1 MDTTR
6 VAWLSDHSGWGRM
19 RTMTSLIPSA
29 QTIHGPLQGLASFL
43 AVPGFT
49 EGVSS
54 QTLVPGRKVFLSW
67 WYCRRWRITASAMFR
82 LAYVWAASIR
92 FRSLLR

>member
-1 MDTTR
+1 MNTTQ
-6 VAWLSDHSGWGRM
+6 VAWLSDQYGWGRM
-19 RTMTSLIPSA
+19 RTMTSLTPSA

-54 QTLVPGRKVFLSW
+54 QTLAPGR
-67 WYCRRWRITASAMFR
+67 YCLMVLMVLPP
-82 LAYVWAASIR
+82 LAYNGLGHVPPGVC
-92 FRSLLR
+92 LGGVDPLP

>member
-6 VAWLSDHSGWGRM
+6 VAWLSDQSGWGRM
-19 RTMTSLIPSA
+19 RTMTSLTPSA
-29 QTIHGPLQGLASFL
+29 QTIHGPLQGLANFL

-54 QTLVPGRKVFLSW
+54 QTLV
-67 WYCRRWRITASAMFR
+67 WRPAKAVEEEDSKILPNTAY
-82 LAYVWAASIR
+82 LTK
-92 FRSLLR
+92 